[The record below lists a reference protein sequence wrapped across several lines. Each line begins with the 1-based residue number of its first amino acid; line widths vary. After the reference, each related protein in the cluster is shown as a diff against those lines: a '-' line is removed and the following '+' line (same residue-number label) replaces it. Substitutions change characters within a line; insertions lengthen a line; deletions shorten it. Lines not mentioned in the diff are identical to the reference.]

1 MAPSGSSTASSTSS
15 GGSSVNLTGPGRKGG
30 SSKRKT
36 PPSRSV
42 SPSNQSAGVLFRLSR
57 EAIESICIGGFEQG
71 SVASPSTT
79 MLAGQP
85 LPPSTRDYGFSYA
98 AKERSRHPPQV
109 AESSTPSPSAPD
121 SPDAYGGRTGDR
133 DDEEYRAPAK
143 SKSRRLGH
151 PPTPRNCISCGATK
165 TPYWREAWSSSVLL
179 CNACGLRYSKFR
191 RRCMECSYV
200 PRKEDKGSKACTKCG
215 GPWS

>member
-1 MAPSGSSTASSTSS
+1 
-15 GGSSVNLTGPGRKGG
+15 
-30 SSKRKT
+30 
-36 PPSRSV
+36 
-42 SPSNQSAGVLFRLSR
+42 
-57 EAIESICIGGFEQG
+57 
-71 SVASPSTT
+71 

-85 LPPSTRDYGFSYA
+85 LPPSTRDYGFAYA
-98 AKERSRHPPQV
+98 AKERNRHPPQT

-121 SPDAYGGRTGDR
+121 SPEAYGDSRTGDR
-133 DDEEYRAPAK
+133 EDEEYRAPPK
-143 SKSRRLGH
+143 NKGRRLGH

-191 RRCMECSYV
+191 RRCMDCSYV